1 MIKKTYNISGMDC
14 ASCATALE
22 IDLED
27 IGVNAKC
34 SYASQKLEVEY
45 DSNKVEENKI
55 IQIIK
60 SSGFT
65 AS

>member
-1 MIKKTYNISGMDC
+1 MDC

-27 IGVNAKC
+27 LGVSAKC
-34 SYASQKLEVEY
+34 SYATQKLEVEY
-45 DSNKVEENKI
+45 DSDKVNEDGI

-65 AS
+65 TY

>member
-1 MIKKTYNISGMDC
+1 MDC

-27 IGVNAKC
+27 LGVKASC
-34 SYASQKLEVEY
+34 SYASEKLEVEY
-45 DSNKVEENKI
+45 DSNQVSEN
-55 IQIIK
+55 QIMQVIK

-65 AS
+65 TN